1 MSLRLRLKILR
12 DILTGSHLPEGQH
25 EPSFEFSKYSLS
37 FRDPGIEREY
47 RDYRN
52 AVVARS
58 LPWLLGIIAGL
69 VMLGGVVDFLVFGG
83 VAGSAG
89 LLATRAAVDAIM
101 LAGLILLIR
110 GYRPRKLQY
119 WIAAGLVVVHGLWLL
134 STPLMAQ
141 NFVQYLGVLPV
152 NILLTF
158 IVSGLMFRHARW
170 IGGAA
175 ALAYAWVIL
184 AFYPGPPWGPLFYLM
199 VLSFYAAY
207 AAYVAERA
215 RREAWVEK
223 EAYERLLKNV
233 LPPVIATRMQEGE
246 RLIADS
252 HEDACVLFA
261 DIVGFTAMSERM
273 SPRDLVDL
281 LNEIFTRFDEITDAF
296 DLEKIK
302 TIGDCYMVAGG
313 LPVSRRRDPERI
325 ALAAL
330 KMQQVVAEIGAR
342 EGVDLKIR
350 AGVHTGPVVAGV
362 IGQRK
367 FVYDLWGDTVNTA
380 SRLESA
386 ATPGTVSISAALRD
400 ELGPEFSTEFIAE
413 MQLKGKAQGFPV
425 WHLKD
430 HRTGMVQSGG

>member
-1 MSLRLRLKILR
+1 MSLKRRLEHFRSL
-12 DILTGSHLPEGQH
+12 LTGMHMPEGQH
-25 EPSFEFSKYSLS
+25 APSFEFSKYSLS
-37 FRDPGIEREY
+37 FRDPRIEREY

-58 LPWLLGIIAGL
+58 LPWLLGIISGL
-69 VMLGGVVDFLVFGG
+69 VMLGGVVDYLVFGG
-83 VAGSAG
+83 IAGSAG
-89 LLATRAAVDAIM
+89 LLATRAAVDAIV
-101 LAGLILLIR
+101 LAGLILLVR

-119 WIAAGLVVVHGLWLL
+119 WIAGGLVAVHALWLV

-175 ALAYAWVIL
+175 ALTYAGVIL
-184 AFYPGPPWGPLFYLM
+184 SSYPGAPWGPLFYLM

-215 RREAWVEK
+215 RREAWIEK

-246 RLIADS
+246 HLIADS

-261 DIVGFTAMSERM
+261 DIVGFTEMSEKM
-273 SPRDLVDL
+273 TPRDLVDL
-281 LNEIFTRFDEITDAF
+281 LNEIFTRFDTITDDF

-330 KMQQVVAEIGAR
+330 KMQEVVAEISAR
-342 EGVDLKIR
+342 EEVDLKIR

-362 IGQRK
+362 IGRRK

-380 SRLESA
+380 SRLEGA
-386 ATPGTVSISAALRD
+386 AMPGTVSISAALRD
-400 ELGPEFSTEFIAE
+400 ELGPDFATEFVAE
-413 MQLKGKAQGFPV
+413 MQLKGKSAGFPV
-425 WHLKD
+425 WKL
-430 HRTGMVQSGG
+430 T

>member
-1 MSLRLRLKILR
+1 MTRLERLKSVLLGR
-12 DILTGSHLPEGQH
+12 HHAEGQH
-25 EPSFEFSKYSLS
+25 ALAFAFSKYSLT
-37 FRDPGIEREY
+37 FHDPMVERAY

-58 LPWLLGIIAGL
+58 LPWLLAIIAALVLLGGIIDYIVFDGMAASAR
-69 VMLGGVVDFLVFGG
+69 MLAVRG
-83 VAGSAG
+83 
-89 LLATRAAVDAIM
+89 AVDVIM

-119 WIAAGLVVVHGLWLL
+119 WIAGGLVLVHGVWLI
-134 STPLMAQ
+134 STPLMAK

-170 IGGAA
+170 IGGVAA
-175 ALAYAWVIL
+175 IAYATVI
-184 AFYPGPPWGPLFYLM
+184 AEFYPSEPYGPIFYLM

-233 LPPVIATRMQEGE
+233 LPPIIANRMQEGE
-246 RLIADS
+246 HLIADE

-261 DIVGFTAMSERM
+261 DIVGFTSMSEKM
-273 SPRDLVDL
+273 TPQALVDL
-281 LNEIFTRFDEITDAF
+281 LNEIFTRFDAITDDL

-313 LPVSRRRDPERI
+313 LPSTRARDPQHI

-330 KMQQVVAEIGAR
+330 RMQETVAEISER
-342 EGVDLKIR
+342 EGTTLKIR

-380 SRLESA
+380 SRLESSA
-386 ATPGTVSISAALRD
+386 APGTIQISTALRD
-400 ELGPEFSTEFIAE
+400 ELTDMFETEYVAE
-413 MQLKGKAQGFPV
+413 IQLKGKAQGFAV
-425 WHLKD
+425 WRLVSHK
-430 HRTGMVQSGG
+430 TGGQP